1 MVTCWR
7 NARRHQLLQLTS
19 YLASLNADSAW
30 LLLLCRLPA
39 GGMHAGMLAWAEVSE
54 GDPGA
59 NGRSAARRQGPRRDN
74 RSDGVEDG
82 VSRGPRLLAE
92 SLSLPLS
99 HLCRNNSQNRS
110 HVNLCHALTHELIQ
124 PPQPSCTCCCTL
136 MFTLAHSLTT
146 RQPLPCRTA

>member
-92 SLSLPLS
+92 SLSLS
-99 HLCRNNSQNRS
+99 
-110 HVNLCHALTHELIQ
+110 
-124 PPQPSCTCCCTL
+124 
-136 MFTLAHSLTT
+136 HSLICAATT
-146 RQPLPCRTA
+146 RKTDLMSICVMR